1 MFRSSVMASQSF
13 QWLRAEVQRSYNTTT
28 PVTGILEL
36 TLNMEPGGEVA
47 QRSRA
52 RRFILNDIVPQSL
65 SQGTIQPD
73 QQIVIDFLPARQQ
86 VDQCIFYFTR
96 DTRPDPVKMRYV
108 ALIIEQ
114 LNQALGNVAGH
125 QTLGVVGR
133 ASLEYLFCKPL
144 DMFPIEQWVEIHIPA
159 QPRDTNGDDE

>member
-1 MFRSSVMASQSF
+1 MASQSF
-13 QWLRAEVQRSYNTTT
+13 QWLRDEVQRSYNTTT
-28 PVTGILEL
+28 PVTGILGL
-36 TLNMEPGGEVA
+36 TLNIEPGGEAA

-65 SQGTIQPD
+65 SQGTIQQD

-86 VDQCIFYFTR
+86 VGQCIFYFTR

-114 LNQALGNVAGH
+114 LNEALGNVSGH

-133 ASLEYLFCKPL
+133 TSLEYLFCKPI
-144 DMFPIEQWVEIHIPA
+144 DMFPIEQRVEIHIPA
-159 QPRDTNGDDE
+159 QARDMNVAIDDE